1 MISGGF
7 LKISKKRPF
16 MSETSGNP
24 YATDELGKVLA
35 PSQGCSQKLVS
46 ITVGV
51 AIGFLLIGLM
61 LPANRTARPV
71 A

>member
-1 MISGGF
+1 
-7 LKISKKRPF
+7 

-24 YATDELGKVLA
+24 YATDEPGKVLA

-46 ITVGV
+46 ITVCV

>member
-1 MISGGF
+1 
-7 LKISKKRPF
+7 

-46 ITVGV
+46 ITVCV
-51 AIGFLLIGLM
+51 AIGFLLI
-61 LPANRTARPV
+61 LPYLNAIESSLNGG
-71 A
+71 